1 MYYLKYQK
9 YKTKYLNLVNEQLGS
24 GNTPAKSVSPKDIR
38 KQQNSDES
46 YLKSIEQVINTLLEK
61 NKVLYNE
68 FIVLNKDKETIK
80 KKIDYI
86 DDITKEM
93 IKKYLESD
101 QKLLENYNNNLLIIK
116 DKNDFKIEQNMRQI
130 RDGENNKEVIQKTQE
145 DIHVLEK
152 QNNDIINQ
160 LQIKLNIELDKK
172 ILFYKEKEEIKEI
185 KKNNLI
191 LKQAVDTYNKDY
203 NVKFTINIK
212 DSKIM
217 DELLKILLY

>member
-1 MYYLKYQK
+1 M
-9 YKTKYLNLVNEQLGS
+9 
-24 GNTPAKSVSPKDIR
+24 
-38 KQQNSDES
+38 
-46 YLKSIEQVINTLLEK
+46 
-61 NKVLYNE
+61 LYNE

-172 ILFYKEKEEIKEI
+172 ILFYKEKAEIKEI